1 MLEELNKI
9 KELNLV
15 TDNKIFYSAVFS
27 REHLTKLFNELKNN
41 ESLSFNQLIDITA
54 IDHPSK
60 EKRFE
65 LVYILLSMKKNK
77 RVILKTH
84 LEENDNID
92 SLTEIFEASNWY
104 ERECYDL
111 FGIKFN
117 NHPDLRRIMTDYNFE
132 GFPLRKDFPLT
143 GHTEVRYDDVEKKVV
158 YEPVKLTQY
167 FTEIPSQLHTESE
180 TLTGPVAVTV
190 LMQVNALS

>member
-9 KELNLV
+9 KDLKFV
-15 TDNKIFYSAVFS
+15 KDKKIFYSAVFIKEDLM
-27 REHLTKLFNELKNN
+27 RIFNELKNN
-41 ESLSFNQLIDITA
+41 ESLNFNQLIDITA
-54 IDHPSK
+54 IDYPSK

-77 RVILKTH
+77 RIILKTN

-143 GHTEVRYDDVEKKVV
+143 GHTEVRYDDFEKKVV
-158 YEPVKLTQY
+158 YEPVKLAQEYRDFDYTSPWEGM
-167 FTEIPSQLHTESE
+167 TKGIDDNNEKE
-180 TLTGPVAVTV
+180 
-190 LMQVNALS
+190 

>member
-9 KELNLV
+9 KELNLIK
-15 TDNKIFYSAVFS
+15 DNKIFYSALFS
-27 REHLTKLFNELKNN
+27 KEHLAKLFNELKNN
-41 ESLSFNQLIDITA
+41 ELLSFNQLIDITA

-65 LVYILLSMKKNK
+65 LVYILLSMKQNK

-92 SLTEIFEASNWY
+92 SLTEIFQASNWY

-158 YEPVKLTQY
+158 YEPVKLTQEY
-167 FTEIPSQLHTESE
+167 RDFDYTSPWEGMTKAIDDQSE
-180 TLTGPVAVTV
+180 
-190 LMQVNALS
+190 QE